1 MNPGLTLPNY
11 RSPSTTDWLGMPL
24 NTNIKH
30 VVPPCDKRQSPLL
43 YETLS
48 IAYQEIEATSGSLEK
63 TRILS
68 EVLKKSDPSEV
79 GRIVSLTMGKLHPD
93 WTGEPE
99 IGIAEKM
106 AIQVVATS
114 ASTEERVVK
123 KGLRKTGD
131 IGAVAELLLAES
143 AQATLFTEELT
154 ITYVYDTL
162 DAVAKTTGKGSYK
175 DKIARLVGLLSNASP
190 LEAKYILRTLTG
202 QLRLGI
208 GDMGIIDALALAFVG
223 EKEARKTIERAFNV
237 CSDLA
242 RVAEVLANEQ
252 LDSLKSIQAS
262 VGKPIRMMAAK
273 KLSDAVEIIEKAGP
287 EVLVEYKY
295 DGERVQVHKI
305 GDNVILFSRRQEQIT
320 KQYPDVVDLVRRQ
333 IEADTCILEG
343 ECIAID
349 PTTGGTRPF
358 QELMRRRRKTD
369 IDRMSEEVPVAV
381 RFFDIL
387 FHEGN
392 DVTGLPMVERR
403 RLLESI
409 VQSSDRVSLT
419 TGEVTSDPEGLMEVF
434 RKATD
439 LGHEGVIAKA
449 IHEGS
454 AYQAGSRSWLWIK
467 LKASY
472 QEGMADSVDLV
483 VVGAVHGRGKRA
495 GLYGAILASAYDEE
509 SDTFPTVCKIGT
521 GFTDEMLVELKERLD
536 RHRIEAM
543 SPKVVSDVQ
552 ADVWFSPV
560 ELIEVLGD
568 EMTVSPTHSAGRG
581 RLEGGGLAIRFPR
594 FTGRWREDK
603 DPKQATTVD
612 DLIEIFERQRGR
624 GQ

>member
-1 MNPGLTLPNY
+1 M
-11 RSPSTTDWLGMPL
+11 
-24 NTNIKH
+24 I
-30 VVPPCDKRQSPLL
+30 
-43 YETLS
+43 YEKLS
-48 IAYQEIEATSGSLEK
+48 NVYQEIEAISGSLEK

-68 EVLKKSDPSEV
+68 EVLKEAGASEV
-79 GRIVSLTMGKLHPD
+79 GRVVALTMGKLHPD
-93 WTGEPE
+93 WMGEPE

-106 AIQVVATS
+106 AIQVVATA
-114 ASTEERVVK
+114 ASTEERAVK
-123 KGLRKTGD
+123 KSLRETGD

-143 AQATLFTEELT
+143 AQATLFAEELT
-154 ITYVYDTL
+154 ITHVYETL
-162 DAVAKTTGKGSYK
+162 DAVAKTTGKGSAK
-175 DKIARLVGLLSNASP
+175 DKVARLVGLLSDASP
-190 LEAKYILRTLTG
+190 VEAKYILRTLTG

-223 EKEARKTIERAFNV
+223 EKEARKHIERAFNV

-242 RVAEVLANEQ
+242 RVAEVLAKDG
-252 LDSLKSIQAS
+252 LDSLKIIQAS
-262 VGKPIRMMAAK
+262 VGRPIRMMAAK
-273 KLSDAVEIIEKAGP
+273 KLSEPVEIIEKAGP

-295 DGERVQVHKI
+295 DGERVQVHKN
-305 GDNVILFSRRQEQIT
+305 GEDVVLFSRRQEQIT
-320 KQYPDVVDLVRRQ
+320 EQYPDVVDLVRRQ

-369 IDRMSEEVPVAV
+369 IDRMSEEVPVAI

-387 FHEGN
+387 FHEGE
-392 DVTGLPMVERR
+392 DVTALPMAERR
-403 RLLESI
+403 KLLESV
-409 VQSSDRVSLT
+409 VQRSERVSLT
-419 TGEVTSDPEGLMEVF
+419 IGEVTKEPERLMEVF
-434 RKATD
+434 REAID
-439 LGHEGVIAKA
+439 SGHEGVIAKA
-449 IHEGS
+449 VHEGS

-483 VVGAVHGRGKRA
+483 VVGAIHGRGKRA
-495 GLYGAILASAYDEE
+495 GLYGAILASAYDED

-536 RHRIEAM
+536 RQTIGTK
-543 SPKVVSDVQ
+543 SPKVLSDVE
-552 ADVWFSPV
+552 ADVWFSPAEV
-560 ELIEVLGD
+560 IEVLGD
-568 EMTVSPTHSAGRG
+568 EMTISPTHSAGRG

-603 DPKQATTVD
+603 DPKQATTVE
-612 DLIEIFERQRGR
+612 DLIEIYERQRGR

>member
-1 MNPGLTLPNY
+1 M
-11 RSPSTTDWLGMPL
+11 
-24 NTNIKH
+24 
-30 VVPPCDKRQSPLL
+30 L
-43 YETLS
+43 YENLS
-48 IAYQEIEATSGSLEK
+48 NAYQEIETTSGSLEK

-68 EVLKKSDPSEV
+68 EVLKDAGASEV
-79 GRIVSLTMGKLHPD
+79 GRVVALTMGKLHPD

-106 AIQVVATS
+106 AVQVVATAAS
-114 ASTEERVVK
+114 ANESAVK
-123 KGLRKTGD
+123 GSLRETGD
-131 IGAVAELLLAES
+131 IGAVAELLLAKS
-143 AQATLFTEELT
+143 AQSTLFAEELT
-154 ITYVYDTL
+154 ITHVYDTL
-162 DAVAKTTGKGSYK
+162 DAVAKTTGKGSAK
-175 DKIARLVGLLSNASP
+175 DKIAKLVGLLSDASP
-190 LEAKYILRTLTG
+190 MEAKYILRTLTG

-223 EKEARKTIERAFNV
+223 EKEARKNIERAFNV

-242 RVAEVLANEQ
+242 RVAEVLAKDG
-252 LDSLKSIQAS
+252 LDSLKRIQAS
-262 VGKPIRMMAAK
+262 VGRPIRMMAAK
-273 KLSDAVEIIEKAGP
+273 KLSEPAEIIEKAGP

-295 DGERVQVHKI
+295 DGERVQVHKN
-305 GDNVILFSRRQEQIT
+305 GKDVILFSRRQEQIT
-320 KQYPDVVDLVRRQ
+320 EQYPDVVELVRHQ
-333 IEADTCILEG
+333 IEAETCILEG

-387 FHEGN
+387 FHKGE
-392 DVTGLPMVERR
+392 DVTALPMKERR
-403 RLLESI
+403 KLLESI
-409 VQSSDRVSLT
+409 VQSSERVSLT
-419 TGEVTSDPEGLMEVF
+419 IGEVTDEPERLMEVF
-434 RKATD
+434 RQAIES
-439 LGHEGVIAKA
+439 GHEGVIAKA
-449 IHEGS
+449 IHDRS

-483 VVGAVHGRGKRA
+483 IVGAIHGRGKRA
-495 GLYGAILASAYDEE
+495 GLYGAILASAYDAD

-536 RHRIEAM
+536 RHSIGAK
-543 SPKVVSDVQ
+543 SPRVISDVQ

-560 ELIEVLGD
+560 EVIEVLGD

-603 DPKQATTVD
+603 DPKQATTVG

>member
-1 MNPGLTLPNY
+1 M
-11 RSPSTTDWLGMPL
+11 
-24 NTNIKH
+24 
-30 VVPPCDKRQSPLL
+30 L
-43 YETLS
+43 YENLAD
-48 IAYQEIEATSGSLEK
+48 AYQEIETTSGSLEK
-63 TRILS
+63 IRILS
-68 EVLKKSDPSEV
+68 EILKDAGASEV
-79 GRIVSLTMGKLHPD
+79 RRVVALTMGKLHPD

-106 AIQVVATS
+106 AVQVVATA
-114 ASTEERVVK
+114 ASTEEGVVK
-123 KGLRKTGD
+123 QSLRETGD

-143 AQATLFTEELT
+143 AQASLFAEELT
-154 ITYVYDTL
+154 ITHVYETL
-162 DAVAKTTGKGSYK
+162 DAVAKTTGKGSAK
-175 DKIARLVGLLSNASP
+175 DKIAKLVGLLSDASP
-190 LEAKYILRTLTG
+190 MEAKYILRTLTG

-223 EKEARKTIERAFNV
+223 EKEARKNIERAFNV

-242 RVAEVLANEQ
+242 RVAEVLAKDG
-252 LDSLKSIQAS
+252 LDSLTSIQAS
-262 VGKPIRMMAAK
+262 VGRPIRMMAAK
-273 KLSDAVEIIEKAGP
+273 KLSDPAEIIEKAGP

-295 DGERVQVHKI
+295 DGERVQVHKN
-305 GDNVILFSRRQEQIT
+305 GEDVILFSRRQEQIT
-320 KQYPDVVDLVRRQ
+320 EQYPDVVDLVRRQ

-349 PTTGGTRPF
+349 PTTGATRPF

-369 IDRMSEEVPVAV
+369 IDRVSEEVPVAV

-387 FHEGN
+387 YHKGE
-392 DVTGLPMVERR
+392 DVTAHSMAERR
-403 RLLESI
+403 KLLEGV
-409 VQSSDRVSLT
+409 VQSNERVSLT
-419 TGEVTSDPEGLMEVF
+419 IGEVTSEPERLMEVF
-434 RKATD
+434 REAID
-439 LGHEGVIAKA
+439 SGHEGVIAKA
-449 IHEGS
+449 IHEAS

-483 VVGAVHGRGKRA
+483 VVGAIHGRGKRA
-495 GLYGAILASAYDEE
+495 GLYGAILASAYDED

-536 RHRIEAM
+536 CHSIGTK
-543 SPKVVSDVQ
+543 SPKVISDVQ
-552 ADVWFSPV
+552 ADVWFSPAEV
-560 ELIEVLGD
+560 IEVLGD
-568 EMTVSPTHSAGRG
+568 EMTISPTHSAGRG

-603 DPKQATTVD
+603 DPKQATTVE
-612 DLIEIFERQRGR
+612 DLIEMFERQRGR